1 VVVASL
7 ALPARVAGVPLTPD
21 SFTVIAPPAMTMEA
35 GQEAMLALHFKG
47 NRFES
52 AVSVTFPDLP
62 AGITITPVGP
72 GRSDQKSWRG
82 VVRAAPGTPAHTAQI
97 TVQARAGGLGKEATF
112 PLTITRP
119 TSSTAVS
126 QVSFAPKTTVG
137 PSGTQPQTPNLPE
150 PERLARLGDPVTAI
164 PQAGTLAGGSGSV
177 LPSDPDSAIRIE
189 IPPTTERAILNS
201 PVADNTLEGD
211 KTVPEPI
218 VLTAP
223 FAPAPT
229 PAPTPKEVAAAPPS
243 DRYAL
248 MKALQGTAL
257 GDSLDGLRLRLSGWA
272 DVSYTASSVAHNQ
285 LPMGFNYLANNFLLQ
300 QNWIRFERTV
310 VTSGTTE
317 PTFGFRTDWIL
328 PGADYRFT
336 AARGLFSG
344 QLVANN
350 GHPIIYGIDPIDF
363 YVEGYFPTV
372 GRGLDVKVGRFFAQ
386 VGVEANDAPSNALF
400 SHAYTFIYNPF
411 THTGFM
417 ATLKLTDAWTVYGGL
432 VLGSDVFIDPA
443 AEPTF
448 MGGVKWAPPQGP
460 DTLAVNVMLCD
471 GRFNVAE
478 QFYNPNLVELIWTH
492 RFNPR
497 LTSTLHAAYAYQTNV
512 PDLGFIWSLG
522 VVNYLTYDFTPRLSG
537 TTRLEF
543 YDDAQGQRTGFS
555 GLYTALTAG
564 LTFKPYRF
572 LTIRPE
578 LRYDYNPDSRPFQ
591 NNHGLFT
598 ASTDVIVR
606 W

>member
-1 VVVASL
+1 MIRAVRSTCWGLVVWAVL
-7 ALPARVAGVPLTPD
+7 ALAVRAAGQTAAPTPQAGGAFTMTAPA
-21 SFTVIAPPAMTMEA
+21 AMTLES
-35 GQEAMLALHFKG
+35 GQEAMLALHFQRD
-47 NRFES
+47 RFSGVIE
-52 AVSVTFPDLP
+52 VSFPGLP
-62 AGITITPVGP
+62 AGVTVAPASLPSPDGQGRVVP
-72 GRSDQKSWRG
+72 GDRKSWRG
-82 VVRAAPGTPAHTAQI
+82 VVRAAPGTTPRTVQI
-97 TVQARAGGLGKEATF
+97 TVHARSGALRKEAEF
-112 PLTITRP
+112 PITITRP
-119 TSSTAVS
+119 SSPAAAR
-126 QVSFAPKTTVG
+126 APETTDSNDPG
-137 PSGTQPQTPNLPE
+137 RLDPSVAILPPLTVRLPPE
-150 PERLARLGDPVTAI
+150 PV
-164 PQAGTLAGGSGSV
+164 
-177 LPSDPDSAIRIE
+177 
-189 IPPTTERAILNS
+189 
-201 PVADNTLEGD
+201 
-211 KTVPEPI
+211 

-223 FAPAPT
+223 FAPP
-229 PAPTPKEVAAAPPS
+229 PAPAPEPAPAAPAATS

-257 GDSLDGLRLRLSGWA
+257 GDALDGSRLRLYGWL

-285 LPMGFNYLANNFLLQ
+285 LPLGFNYLANNFLLQ

-317 PTFGFRTDWIL
+317 PTFGFRGDLIL

-336 AARGLFSG
+336 LPRGLFSG
-344 QLVANN
+344 QLTANDGLPN
-350 GHPIIYGIDPIDF
+350 TYGIDPISF

-372 GRGLDVKVGRFFAQ
+372 GRGLDVKVGHFWAQ

-400 SHAYTFIYNPF
+400 SHSYTFIYNPF
-411 THTGFM
+411 THTGAL

-448 MGGVKWAPPQGP
+448 MGGVKWASPQGR
-460 DTLAVNVMLCD
+460 DTVAFNVMLCD

-478 QFYNPNLVELIWTH
+478 QFYNPNLFELVWTH
-492 RFNPR
+492 RLNAR
-497 LTSTLHAAYAYQTNV
+497 LLYTFHTAYAYQTGV

-522 VVNYLTYDFTPRLSG
+522 FVNYLTYDFTPRLSG

-543 YDDAQGQRTGFS
+543 YEDAQGQRTGFR
-555 GLYTALTAG
+555 GLYSALTAG

-572 LTIRPE
+572 LVIRPE
-578 LRYDYNPDSRPFQ
+578 LRYDYNSDSRPFQ

-598 ASTDVIVR
+598 ASSDVIIR